1 MGAWRFV
8 REEFMDR
15 AAGVANG
22 RVPRY
27 VGREASASPA
37 PGSLKVHIA
46 EQEAIVEA
54 ALQIPG
60 ASETQLVT
68 EHAAPASS

>member
-8 REEFMDR
+8 REEFLDH
-15 AAGVANG
+15 AASLGNG

-37 PGSLKVHIA
+37 PGSHKVHA
-46 EQEAIVEA
+46 EEQDSIVEA
-54 ALQIPG
+54 ALHVPA
-60 ASETQLVT
+60 ASETPLMT
-68 EHAAPASS
+68 RHAAPASS